1 MEERDPA
8 EEAAAYLKNVLG
20 EMGLSQASVEIQ
32 REEAGA
38 ALTLSGDDIGFI
50 IGHRGET
57 LDALQYLA
65 SLVAN
70 HVDGTYY
77 RITLDVGNYREKRKE
92 TLEALGKKMAARA
105 VKTGRNSS
113 LEPMNPYERRI
124 IHTAVQTVA
133 GAKSWSEGVDQGR
146 HVVIG
151 PEGGERPQPRRSDRD
166 AAGTGAE
173 TTGTEAARAAITTET
188 AVPAATVPGP
198 IPRPGRRDPRP
209 TIPTPPF
216 TGGSKRNKNVWG
228 GQQAAPFFTIFSISV
243 EKRKAFMEKTIAAVS
258 TAPAPGGIGIVRI
271 SGEEAFA
278 VADQVFRGVSGKKLS
293 QMRGYTAQLGGAF
306 TPAGE
311 RLDDVVALVYRSP
324 KSYTGED
331 VVELSCHGGLYVT
344 KRLLQLVLDAG
355 ASPAGPGE
363 FTRRA
368 FLNGKM
374 DLAQA
379 EAVMGLISASGEQAR
394 KAALAGSSGVL
405 SQRIAAIK
413 GELMEQAAHLAAW
426 ADFPEEDVPEV
437 EESQLLEGIRRG
449 EAALSQ
455 LLEGFERGRMYRE
468 GLVTVIAG
476 RPNAGKSTLM
486 NLLSGCQ
493 RSIVTQYAG
502 TTRDVVEETVMLA
515 GVPLRLA
522 DTAGLRDTDDPVES
536 IGVRAAR
543 QRLETAQLVLAVF
556 DSSQALEK
564 EDRELMDALEGVPSI
579 AIVNKT
585 DLPSQIA
592 VEEIQARFEK
602 TVFLS
607 AATGEGLEDLE
618 QSLSEIL
625 DTKEFYPQE
634 GVLFTQRQRADAQT
648 ALDSLREGE
657 QALLGGLTLDAVTV
671 CVEDALTA
679 LSALTGEHVSEEIV
693 DRVFEEFCVGK

>member
-1 MEERDPA
+1 
-8 EEAAAYLKNVLG
+8 
-20 EMGLSQASVEIQ
+20 
-32 REEAGA
+32 
-38 ALTLSGDDIGFI
+38 
-50 IGHRGET
+50 
-57 LDALQYLA
+57 
-65 SLVAN
+65 
-70 HVDGTYY
+70 
-77 RITLDVGNYREKRKE
+77 
-92 TLEALGKKMAARA
+92 
-105 VKTGRNSS
+105 
-113 LEPMNPYERRI
+113 
-124 IHTAVQTVA
+124 
-133 GAKSWSEGVDQGR
+133 
-146 HVVIG
+146 
-151 PEGGERPQPRRSDRD
+151 
-166 AAGTGAE
+166 
-173 TTGTEAARAAITTET
+173 
-188 AVPAATVPGP
+188 
-198 IPRPGRRDPRP
+198 
-209 TIPTPPF
+209 
-216 TGGSKRNKNVWG
+216 
-228 GQQAAPFFTIFSISV
+228 
-243 EKRKAFMEKTIAAVS
+243 MEKTIAAVS

-271 SGEEAFA
+271 SGEEALA

-293 QMRGYTAQLGGAF
+293 QMRGYTAQLGGVF
-306 TPAGE
+306 TPDGE

-618 QSLSEIL
+618 QALSEIL
-625 DTKEFYPQE
+625 DTKEFHPQE

-657 QALLGGLTLDAVTV
+657 QALRGGLTLDAVTV

>member
-1 MEERDPA
+1 
-8 EEAAAYLKNVLG
+8 
-20 EMGLSQASVEIQ
+20 
-32 REEAGA
+32 
-38 ALTLSGDDIGFI
+38 
-50 IGHRGET
+50 
-57 LDALQYLA
+57 
-65 SLVAN
+65 
-70 HVDGTYY
+70 
-77 RITLDVGNYREKRKE
+77 
-92 TLEALGKKMAARA
+92 
-105 VKTGRNSS
+105 
-113 LEPMNPYERRI
+113 
-124 IHTAVQTVA
+124 
-133 GAKSWSEGVDQGR
+133 
-146 HVVIG
+146 
-151 PEGGERPQPRRSDRD
+151 
-166 AAGTGAE
+166 
-173 TTGTEAARAAITTET
+173 
-188 AVPAATVPGP
+188 
-198 IPRPGRRDPRP
+198 
-209 TIPTPPF
+209 
-216 TGGSKRNKNVWG
+216 
-228 GQQAAPFFTIFSISV
+228 
-243 EKRKAFMEKTIAAVS
+243 MEKTIAAVS

-271 SGEEAFA
+271 SGEEALA

-618 QSLSEIL
+618 QALSEIL
-625 DTKEFYPQE
+625 DTKEFHPQE

>member
-1 MEERDPA
+1 
-8 EEAAAYLKNVLG
+8 
-20 EMGLSQASVEIQ
+20 
-32 REEAGA
+32 
-38 ALTLSGDDIGFI
+38 
-50 IGHRGET
+50 
-57 LDALQYLA
+57 
-65 SLVAN
+65 
-70 HVDGTYY
+70 
-77 RITLDVGNYREKRKE
+77 
-92 TLEALGKKMAARA
+92 
-105 VKTGRNSS
+105 
-113 LEPMNPYERRI
+113 
-124 IHTAVQTVA
+124 
-133 GAKSWSEGVDQGR
+133 
-146 HVVIG
+146 
-151 PEGGERPQPRRSDRD
+151 
-166 AAGTGAE
+166 
-173 TTGTEAARAAITTET
+173 
-188 AVPAATVPGP
+188 
-198 IPRPGRRDPRP
+198 
-209 TIPTPPF
+209 
-216 TGGSKRNKNVWG
+216 
-228 GQQAAPFFTIFSISV
+228 
-243 EKRKAFMEKTIAAVS
+243 MEKTIAAVS

-271 SGEEAFA
+271 SGEEALA

-306 TPAGE
+306 TPDGE

-502 TTRDVVEETVMLA
+502 TTRDVVEETVMLV

-607 AATGEGLEDLE
+607 AATGEGVEDLE
-618 QSLSEIL
+618 QALSEIL
-625 DTKEFYPQE
+625 DTKEFHPQE

>member
-1 MEERDPA
+1 
-8 EEAAAYLKNVLG
+8 
-20 EMGLSQASVEIQ
+20 
-32 REEAGA
+32 
-38 ALTLSGDDIGFI
+38 
-50 IGHRGET
+50 
-57 LDALQYLA
+57 
-65 SLVAN
+65 
-70 HVDGTYY
+70 
-77 RITLDVGNYREKRKE
+77 
-92 TLEALGKKMAARA
+92 
-105 VKTGRNSS
+105 
-113 LEPMNPYERRI
+113 
-124 IHTAVQTVA
+124 
-133 GAKSWSEGVDQGR
+133 
-146 HVVIG
+146 
-151 PEGGERPQPRRSDRD
+151 
-166 AAGTGAE
+166 
-173 TTGTEAARAAITTET
+173 
-188 AVPAATVPGP
+188 
-198 IPRPGRRDPRP
+198 
-209 TIPTPPF
+209 
-216 TGGSKRNKNVWG
+216 
-228 GQQAAPFFTIFSISV
+228 
-243 EKRKAFMEKTIAAVS
+243 
-258 TAPAPGGIGIVRI
+258 
-271 SGEEAFA
+271 
-278 VADQVFRGVSGKKLS
+278 
-293 QMRGYTAQLGGAF
+293 MRGYTAQLGGAF

-449 EAALSQ
+449 LYVYLL

-618 QSLSEIL
+618 QALSEIL
-625 DTKEFYPQE
+625 DTKEFHPQE
-634 GVLFTQRQRADAQT
+634 GVLFTQRQRADVQT